1 MTETHAAAVP
11 AQPSAVGLEAK
22 LATRWEREQTY
33 RFDRSRPRNETFA
46 IDTPPPT
53 VSGSLHVGS
62 VFSYTHTDIVARF
75 HRMRGKE
82 PFYPMGWDDNGL
94 PTERRVQNYFGVRC
108 DPSVPFDPD
117 FRPPR
122 NGTGESDEPIPVSR
136 PNFIALC
143 EQLTREDEKAFEALW
158 RHLGLSVDWAMTYT
172 TIGQRAREVS
182 QRDFVALVQRGHA
195 YREVAPTLWD
205 IDYRTA
211 IAQAELEDRQIRG
224 AHHRIRFRLSDGS
237 EFAIETSRPEL
248 LPACVALV
256 AHPDDDRYRGH
267 FGSTAATPLF
277 GATIPVLPH
286 ELAEPDRGTG
296 LAMVCTFGDLTDVVW
311 WRDLSLPLKAVIKVD
326 GTIAASRWGEPG
338 WETLDAAR
346 ASAAH
351 AELAGLPVP
360 AARRRIAVM
369 LNASGDLLAPPQ
381 PVQQAVKFYEKGE
394 RPLEIIPTAQ
404 WFVRTLAFREAL
416 LERGRQ
422 ITWHPAFMR
431 SRYEAWVQGL
441 NQDWC
446 VSRQRY
452 FGVPFPVWYPLDQ
465 DAEPDY
471 ASPILAADTQL
482 PVDPST
488 DLPYGYEPEQRGIPG
503 GFAADPDV
511 MDTWSTSALTPQIAG
526 GWGTDDDLFA
536 RVFPMDLRPQSHDII
551 RTWLFYTVL
560 RSHLT
565 HGTVP
570 WTNAAIS
577 GFVVDPDRKKMSKSK
592 GNVVTPIDL
601 IDRYG
606 ADAVR
611 YWAARGRLGTDTAF
625 DESQMKVGRRLSTKI
640 LNASRFVLSLSG
652 TPGYITDPLD
662 RSMLAALGAT
672 ADRVTTA
679 LASYEHARAIEIV
692 EGYFW
697 MYCDDYLELVKDR
710 AYGSRGEGPAGSA
723 VAALRESLA
732 TILRLFAPFLPFVA
746 EEVWSWWRSG
756 SIHRAPWP
764 ADELQRTSNDG
775 DPLVLDVA
783 AAVLGE
789 IRRAKAAANVPLRTP
804 VSVLTVSDAADR
816 LAALASAESDVRA
829 AGKIA
834 AMQFRDGA
842 PSLHIQLTTID
853 STLPADA

>member
-1 MTETHAAAVP
+1 MTDTHAVDIP
-11 AQPSAVGLEAK
+11 EQPSAVGLEAK
-22 LATRWEREQTY
+22 LVARWEGEQTY
-33 RFDRSRPRNETFA
+33 RFDRSRGRHEIFA

-75 HRMRGKE
+75 QRMRGKE

-122 NGTGESDEPIPVSR
+122 HGTGESGEPIPVSR

-143 EQLTREDEKAFEALW
+143 EQLTREDERAFEALW

-182 QRDFVALVQRGHA
+182 QRDFLALVERGHA

-224 AHHRIRFRLSDGS
+224 AHHRIRFRLSDES
-237 EFAIETSRPEL
+237 EFAVETSRPEL

-256 AHPDDDRYRGH
+256 AHPDDDRYRVH
-267 FGSTAATPLF
+267 FGSTAITPLF
-277 GATIPVLPH
+277 AARVPVLPH

-311 WRDLSLPLKAVIKVD
+311 WRDLSLPLKPVIRVD
-326 GTIAASRWGEPG
+326 GTIAAPRWGEPG
-338 WETLDAAR
+338 WETLDVAR
-346 ASAAH
+346 ASVAH
-351 AELAGLPVP
+351 AELTGLSVP

-369 LNASGDLLAPPQ
+369 LEASGDLLAPPQ

-404 WFVRTLAFREAL
+404 WFVRTLVFREEL

-431 SRYEAWVQGL
+431 SRYEAWVEGL

-446 VSRQRY
+446 ISRQRY
-452 FGVPFPVWYPLDQ
+452 FGVPFPVWYPLGPDG
-465 DAEPDY
+465 EPDY
-471 ASPILAADTQL
+471 AKPILAFDTQL

-488 DLPYGYEPEQRGIPG
+488 DLPAGYDPEQRGMPG
-503 GFAADPDV
+503 GFTADPDV

-526 GWGTDDDLFA
+526 GWGADDDLYA

-592 GNVVTPIDL
+592 GNVVTPMDL
-601 IDRYG
+601 IDRFG

-611 YWAARGRLGTDTAF
+611 YWAARARLGTDTAF
-625 DESQMKVGRRLSTKI
+625 DESQMTVGRRLSTKI
-640 LNASRFVLSLSG
+640 LNASRFVLSLSATQG
-652 TPGYITDPLD
+652 DITDPLD

-672 ADRVTTA
+672 ADRATTA
-679 LASYEHARAIEIV
+679 LAGYEHARAIEIV
-692 EGYFW
+692 ESFFW

-710 AYGSRGEGPAGSA
+710 AYGSRGEAPAGSA
-723 VAALRESLA
+723 ATALHESLA
-732 TILRLFAPFLPFVA
+732 IILRLFAPFLPFVT

-756 SIHRAPWP
+756 SIHRARWP
-764 ADELQRTSNDG
+764 ADELRRTSNDG
-775 DPLVLDVA
+775 HPLVLEVA
-783 AAVLGE
+783 VAVLGE
-789 IRRAKAAANVPLRTP
+789 IRRAKAAANVSLRTP
-804 VSVLTVSDAADR
+804 VRILTVSDAADR

-834 AMQFRDGA
+834 AMQFRRSDA
-842 PSLHIQLTTID
+842 SLHIELITD
-853 STLPADA
+853 ASALPDDA